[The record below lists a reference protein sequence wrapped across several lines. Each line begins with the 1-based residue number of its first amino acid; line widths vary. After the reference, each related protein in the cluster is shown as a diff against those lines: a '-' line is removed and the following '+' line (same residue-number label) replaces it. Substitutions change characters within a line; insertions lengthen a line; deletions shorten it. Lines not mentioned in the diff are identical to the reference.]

1 MSDLVNIIVST
12 ISEKIEAAN
21 AIATEV
27 AAATVNVNKQVRD
40 LREDSETED
49 EKVQQWQKFVADL
62 DAKREQATK
71 VIDAYL
77 AEQIGAAQ
85 MSDEERDAKK
95 ATYTEYRD
103 EIRAAEKLLAMQGD
117 EGAKAAENL
126 PDLLNFSGR
135 KSGSG
140 GGGSQ
145 GPRPRLAA
153 ATVNGEDV
161 WAERTNKDGEV
172 ENFVTFTILAQHISK
187 DSGIKVGA
195 RDLQSAAFEEAGTND
210 LSTVTE
216 VDFGFSADGN
226 NYRVVVFPRQ
236 AE

>member
-40 LREDSETED
+40 LREDPETED

-77 AEQIGAAQ
+77 AEQIGAAT
-85 MSDEERDAKK
+85 MSDETRDEKK
-95 ATYTEYRD
+95 AEYMSLRD
-103 EIRAAEKLLAMQGD
+103 EVRAAEKLLAMQGD
-117 EGAKAAENL
+117 EGQTAAENL
-126 PDLLNFSGR
+126 PELLNFSGR

-140 GGGSQ
+140 GGSQ
-145 GPRPRLAA
+145 GPRPRLEA

-172 ENFVTFTILAQHISK
+172 EQFVTFTVLAQYVSK
-187 DSGIKVGA
+187 DSGAKVGA
-195 RDLQSAAFEEAGTND
+195 RDLQAAAFEEAGTND
-210 LSTVTE
+210 LSTVNE

-226 NYRVVVFPRQ
+226 NYRIVVYPRQ